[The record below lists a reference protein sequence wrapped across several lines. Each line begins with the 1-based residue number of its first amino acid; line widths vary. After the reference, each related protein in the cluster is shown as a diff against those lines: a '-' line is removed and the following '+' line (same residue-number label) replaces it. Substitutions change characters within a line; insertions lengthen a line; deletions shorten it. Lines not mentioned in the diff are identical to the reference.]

1 VFEVELAAA
10 VEDATV
16 AGRCREDTV
25 RIEAR
30 SNGEELRTDDRLSC
44 ARATSKR

>member
-1 VFEVELAAA
+1 MLEVEFAVA
-10 VEDATV
+10 VEDIKV

-30 SNGEELRTDDRLSC
+30 SKGDELRTDDRLSC
-44 ARATSKR
+44 TRATSKR